1 MFGSWADTLPQ
12 SSLVSG
18 YSGSYAHCFGNTWTH
33 TRWASASRS
42 LSVINTHILK
52 PLGTCIW
59 LVRIHRQRMCKLA
72 NSSEPT
78 QTHHASKAW
87 KANEAIASSQVP
99 QQKAP
104 PCTSAQRVVSGC
116 FITSECRQ
124 FDRWWFDIETKW
136 ICLRGFGQSFH
147 LHLLCFLV
155 CASLFV
161 FTIVVLAIS
170 YFIFVN
176 STLPLP
182 VFVFFPSFGIVFPAH
197 IGFTWALFQEAGW
210 ANNYEFVEHA
220 SWNRALLLVYLLG
233 PHEYL
238 ATHLSICLVSP
249 PVRFSSHVLTH
260 CPVEFIRSLL
270 FPWLSVFLFVGLLL
284 GFPDISLQHLL
295 FTPLCTFKAFS
306 STYRLQI
313 LVQMSTSINP
323 YHLLHPA
330 TNLQPVSAKFSFL
343 ATQIWLP

>member
-1 MFGSWADTLPQ
+1 M
-12 SSLVSG
+12 
-18 YSGSYAHCFGNTWTH
+18 
-33 TRWASASRS
+33 R
-42 LSVINTHILK
+42 
-52 PLGTCIW
+52 
-59 LVRIHRQRMCKLA
+59 KLA

-136 ICLRGFGQSFH
+136 IFLRGFGQSFH

-249 PVRFSSHVLTH
+249 AVRFSSHVLTH
-260 CPVEFIRSLL
+260 CPVDFICSLL